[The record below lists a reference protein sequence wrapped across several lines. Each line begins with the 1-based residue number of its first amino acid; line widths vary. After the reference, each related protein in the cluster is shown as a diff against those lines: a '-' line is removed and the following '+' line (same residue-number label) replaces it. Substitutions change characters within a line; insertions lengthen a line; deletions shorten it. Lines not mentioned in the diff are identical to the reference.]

1 MQISRWQPETKRK
14 SKSKGV
20 KNSMKNICMDKKQQR
35 LVEDNLHVVK
45 LAIHKNIIVNDSL
58 YGFEY
63 DDLYQEGCIWLCKAA
78 VSFGETRN
86 VKFSTYAER
95 IVINGLRTYCRLMCG
110 KQKHHI
116 QLPAQKEQ
124 DEEVFSLDQ
133 IPAEDTLEQLFEE
146 QDIYILLQSMK
157 QQYSG
162 TIRLGIEAIEWKVKG
177 FSGAEIAKMYGV
189 KPNLVG
195 AWISRASSRLKKN
208 SDFMEYFDRSVEID
222 SS

>member
-1 MQISRWQPETKRK
+1 MYITCMLALCVCNPRSCTLRKYSQNQHKDAEAPEDR
-14 SKSKGV
+14 
-20 KNSMKNICMDKKQQR
+20 
-35 LVEDNLHVVK
+35 
-45 LAIHKNIIVNDSL
+45 
-58 YGFEY
+58 
-63 DDLYQEGCIWLCKAA
+63 
-78 VSFGETRN
+78 
-86 VKFSTYAER
+86 
-95 IVINGLRTYCRLMCG
+95 
-110 KQKHHI
+110 
-116 QLPAQKEQ
+116 
-124 DEEVFSLDQ
+124 

-208 SDFMEYFDRSVEID
+208 SDFMKYFNPSVEIN

>member
-1 MQISRWQPETKRK
+1 MVHISGIGILYHIFRSIRYEQRQQFHLFSIFIIARQKR
-14 SKSKGV
+14 
-20 KNSMKNICMDKKQQR
+20 I
-35 LVEDNLHVVK
+35 
-45 LAIHKNIIVNDSL
+45 
-58 YGFEY
+58 
-63 DDLYQEGCIWLCKAA
+63 
-78 VSFGETRN
+78 
-86 VKFSTYAER
+86 FSTYAER

-208 SDFMEYFDRSVEID
+208 SDFMKYFNPSVEIN

>member
-1 MQISRWQPETKRK
+1 
-14 SKSKGV
+14 
-20 KNSMKNICMDKKQQR
+20 MKNICMDKKQQR
-35 LVEDNLHVVK
+35 LVEDNLQVVK

-78 VSFGETRN
+78 VSFDKTRN

-95 IVINGLRTYCRLMCG
+95 VVINGLRTYCRLMCS

-116 QLPAQKEQ
+116 LLPIQKDQ
-124 DEEVFSLDQ
+124 DDEAFSLDQ

-177 FSGAEIAKMYGV
+177 LSGVEIAKMYGV

-195 AWISRASSRLKKN
+195 AWIARAVNKLKKN
-208 SDFMEYFDRSVEID
+208 SDFMKYFNPSVEID

>member
-1 MQISRWQPETKRK
+1 
-14 SKSKGV
+14 
-20 KNSMKNICMDKKQQR
+20 MKNICMDKKQQR
-35 LVEDNLHVVK
+35 LVEDNLQVVK

-78 VSFGETRN
+78 VSFDKTRN

-95 IVINGLRTYCRLMCG
+95 VVINGLRTYCRLMCS

-116 QLPAQKEQ
+116 LLPIQKDQ
-124 DEEVFSLDQ
+124 DDEAFSLDQ

-177 FSGAEIAKMYGV
+177 LSGAEIAKMYGV

-195 AWISRASSRLKKN
+195 AWIVRAASKLKKN
-208 SDFMEYFDRSVEID
+208 SDFMKYFNPSVEID

>member
-1 MQISRWQPETKRK
+1 
-14 SKSKGV
+14 
-20 KNSMKNICMDKKQQR
+20 MKNICMDKKQQR

-45 LAIHKNIIVNDSL
+45 LAIHKNIIVNDSW

-78 VSFGETRN
+78 VSFDETRN

-95 IVINGLRTYCRLMCG
+95 IVINGLRTYCRLMCS

-116 QLPAQKEQ
+116 LLPVQKDHD
-124 DEEVFSLDQ
+124 DEAFSLDQ
-133 IPAEDTLEQLFEE
+133 LPAEDTLERLLEE
-146 QDIYILLQSMK
+146 QDIYMLLQSVK
-157 QQYSG
+157 RQYSG

-208 SDFMEYFDRSVEID
+208 SDFMKYFNPSVEIN

>member
-78 VSFGETRN
+78 VSFDETRN

-208 SDFMEYFDRSVEID
+208 SDFMKYFNPSVEIN

>member
-1 MQISRWQPETKRK
+1 M
-14 SKSKGV
+14 
-20 KNSMKNICMDKKQQR
+20 
-35 LVEDNLHVVK
+35 
-45 LAIHKNIIVNDSL
+45 
-58 YGFEY
+58 
-63 DDLYQEGCIWLCKAA
+63 
-78 VSFGETRN
+78 
-86 VKFSTYAER
+86 
-95 IVINGLRTYCRLMCG
+95 
-110 KQKHHI
+110 
-116 QLPAQKEQ
+116 
-124 DEEVFSLDQ
+124 
-133 IPAEDTLEQLFEE
+133 FEE

-208 SDFMEYFDRSVEID
+208 SDFMKYFNPSVEIN

>member
-1 MQISRWQPETKRK
+1 
-14 SKSKGV
+14 
-20 KNSMKNICMDKKQQR
+20 MKNICMDKKQQR

-78 VSFGETRN
+78 VSFDETRN

-95 IVINGLRTYCRLMCG
+95 VVINGLRTYCRLMCS

-208 SDFMEYFDRSVEID
+208 SDFMKYFNPFVEIN